1 MIAVV
6 DYKKGNLLSV
16 ERGLRAVGG
25 DARITDDA
33 AEIAAADAIVLPGVG
48 AFADAVVTMNEL
60 GQMDAIRSRIVAG
73 VPFLGICLG
82 LHLLFAE
89 GTEGAPVS
97 GNPRGLGILDGC
109 VDRMPAVDAA
119 GRAFKVPHV
128 GWNTVEFS
136 TAGGAASSAGS
147 ATVAPAGAA
156 PAKPCPLFEGIP
168 SGTYFYFTHSYIAP
182 ATDAAVATTTHSVTF
197 PCAVQRGNVFGL
209 QFHPEKSS
217 DAGAQ
222 VLRNFVEFAAA
233 AGPSAGN

>member
-136 TAGGAASSAGS
+136 TAGGA
-147 ATVAPAGAA
+147 

-182 ATDAAVATTTHSVTF
+182 PTDAAVATTTHSVTF

-233 AGPSAGN
+233 SPSAGN